1 MPPGLPQYP
10 FPSLLDNS
18 AISSFKKCPT
28 DWMYGSLRS
37 LARQGG
43 NIHLHFGGAY
53 AAGLETAR
61 KAFYDEGLPSDQAI
75 ACGLDAAI
83 KYYGDFE
90 SPSDFLGAK
99 SFDRLVYALLE
110 YFEQYP
116 METDIIKPF
125 RLANGKSAVEFTFAI
140 PLPNVKHPETGD
152 PILYGG
158 RFDMLADRENVLF
171 VEDDKTASQL
181 GSQWM
186 KNWVL
191 DSQFTGYCWA
201 ARDFGYPVAGAIIR
215 GLSILK
221 NGYGHAQSIVYRPDW
236 QIERWIE
243 STEHTVRMMIAY
255 WEQDF
260 FPLTLDKHACNSYGG
275 CMYHQLCESQNPQSW
290 IDINYEPRVWDP
302 LAKGA

>member
-1 MPPGLPQYP
+1 MSPPLP

-28 DWMYGSLRS
+28 DWYYGSLRS
-37 LARQGG
+37 ITRTGG

-53 AAGLETAR
+53 AAGLEAGR
-61 KAFYDEGLPSDQAI
+61 KAFYDEGKSNDESLCIALDTAI
-75 ACGLDAAI
+75 RF
-83 KYYGDFE
+83 YGDFE
-90 SPSDFLGAK
+90 SPPDFLGAK

-110 YFEQYP
+110 YFEEYP
-116 METDIIKPF
+116 MESDIIKPF

-140 PLPNVKHPETGD
+140 PLPNVRHPTTGD

-158 RFDMLADRENVLF
+158 RFDMLAEREKVLF

-181 GSQWM
+181 GGQWM
-186 KNWVL
+186 RNWTL
-191 DSQFTGYCWA
+191 DAQFTGYCWA

-221 NGYGHAQSIVYRPDW
+221 NGYGHAQAITYRPDW
-236 QIERWIE
+236 QIDRWLQ
-243 STEHTVRMMIAY
+243 STEHTVRLMIAY
-255 WEQDF
+255 WEQGF

-275 CMYHQLCESQNPQSW
+275 CGFHQLCESPNPESW
-290 IDINYEPRVWDP
+290 VALNYEPRIWNP

>member
-1 MPPGLPQYP
+1 MSPPLP

-28 DWMYGSLRS
+28 DWYYGSLRS
-37 LARQGG
+37 ITRTGG

-53 AAGLETAR
+53 AAGLEAGR
-61 KAFYDEGLPSDQAI
+61 KAFYDEGKSNDESLCLALDTAI
-75 ACGLDAAI
+75 RF
-83 KYYGDFE
+83 YGDFE
-90 SPSDFLGAK
+90 SPPDFLGAK

-110 YFEQYP
+110 YFEEYP
-116 METDIIKPF
+116 MESDIIKPF

-140 PLPNVKHPETGD
+140 PLPNVRHPTTGD

-158 RFDMLADRENVLF
+158 RFDMLAEREKVLF

-186 KNWVL
+186 RNWTL
-191 DSQFTGYCWA
+191 DAQFTGYCWA

-221 NGYGHAQSIVYRPDW
+221 NGYGHAQAITYRPDW
-236 QIERWIE
+236 QIERWLQ

-255 WEQDF
+255 WEQGF

-275 CMYHQLCESQNPQSW
+275 CGFHQLCESPNPESW
-290 IDINYEPRVWDP
+290 VALNYEPRIWNP